1 MNKYTI
7 GNFFRKNIITL
18 IVCIIPVFIVAII
31 YFAYHLP
38 DGYKPYIFNMSGTW
52 KIQEGKNDEWIKP
65 GFNDSGWKEIQFP
78 GSYYNQGFRDRYSV
92 VRKKFILN
100 ENMKDKDLI
109 FNGKNQPDNI
119 LAIQFEDETI
129 GNDWLQDPR
138 ILIGTSEYI
147 KPYYERS
154 MF

>member
-100 ENMKDKDLI
+100 ENMKDKDLFFI
-109 FNGKNQPDNI
+109 IGGTRGLMGNVYANGHK
-119 LAIQFEDETI
+119 I
-129 GNDWLQDPR
+129 GE
-138 ILIGTSEYI
+138 IGLSI
-147 KPYYERS
+147 NG
-154 MF
+154 